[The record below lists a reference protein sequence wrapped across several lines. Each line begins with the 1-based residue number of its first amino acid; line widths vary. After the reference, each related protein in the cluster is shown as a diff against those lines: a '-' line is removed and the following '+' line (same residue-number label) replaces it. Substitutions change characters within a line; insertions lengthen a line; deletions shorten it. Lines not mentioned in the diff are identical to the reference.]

1 MKNSID
7 LLASLD
13 ADFVNCFYSI
23 NVNDE
28 IRLQG
33 RFDNYAAMLAVYT
46 FAVQLKR
53 TDDTGTQYFKGVLE
67 INGVQIQITLTH
79 G

>member
-13 ADFVNCFYSI
+13 AQFLNCFYSV
-23 NVNDE
+23 NVSRE

-53 TDDTGTQYFKGVLE
+53 TDDTGTQYFEGVLE
-67 INGVQIQITLTH
+67 INGVQIEIVLTH